1 MATFPDIDDLAHSHI
16 YLGSA
21 HDERGR
27 RTQWVVGL
35 AAGMM
40 IVEIVAG
47 YATGSMAL
55 LAEGFHMAT
64 HAGALGVAAAAYA
77 FARRHA
83 ANPTFCFGTGK
94 VGELTGF
101 ASALIL
107 GLIAFG
113 IGVESVMRL
122 FKPESVAFGDAAIVA
137 ALGLAVNVASAM
149 LLSDNHAH
157 DGHGH
162 DEHGHGGHDHAPHGH
177 AHVHDNNFRSAY
189 VHVVA
194 DALTSALAILA
205 LLAGRFLGWIW
216 VDPLVGIVGGIIIAR
231 WSWFLLRDTAFV
243 LLDVTNQHVASEV
256 RALVE
261 GPGDVLIA
269 DLHVWRIG
277 PDGHAGIL
285 SVVSPKLDAGAIR
298 ARLAPVHELRHLT
311 IELR

>member
-1 MATFPDIDDLAHSHI
+1 LATFPDIDDLTHNHI

-27 RTQWVVGL
+27 RTQWVVAL

-83 ANPTFCFGTGK
+83 ANPAFCFGTGK

-107 GLIAFG
+107 GLIALG

-122 FKPESVAFGDAAIVA
+122 FEPTTVAFGDAAVVA
-137 ALGLAVNVASAM
+137 TLGLAVNVASAM

-157 DGHGH
+157 HPH
-162 DEHGHGGHDHAPHGH
+162 GHDHAAHEH
-177 AHVHDNNFRSAY
+177 AHVHVHDNNFRSAY

-194 DALTSALAILA
+194 DALTSALAIIA
-205 LLAGRFLGWIW
+205 LLAGRFLGWAW
-216 VDPLVGIVGGIIIAR
+216 MDPLVGIVGGVIIAR

-261 GPGDVLIA
+261 GPGDARIA
-269 DLHVWRIG
+269 DLHVWRVG
-277 PDGHAGIL
+277 PEGHAGIL
-285 SVVSPKLDAGAIR
+285 SVVCPKLDAAAIR
-298 ARLAPVHELRHLT
+298 ARLTPVHELRHLT